1 MPSPHDAVHPY
12 QRPHPGA
19 GSAVRL
25 PGITDSRISVLI
37 AGPVRLYR
45 VGLAAILAREEGF
58 GVAGTAGEGRDTVA
72 RSRGLAPDVVLV
84 DLALADSV
92 DTIRAIAGLKA
103 VRIAAL
109 VSPDTERRLIECA
122 EAGVSNFVTRE
133 DSIAE
138 LVSTIRSAACGECRI
153 SPATAAAVVRNLAGL
168 AAERSM
174 TPAEERLTQR
184 EVEVMRLIE
193 RGLSN
198 KQIARELSVALPTV
212 KQHVHHIL
220 EKLQVSRRG
229 EAVARIR
236 ARGGI

>member
-1 MPSPHDAVHPY
+1 MASV
-12 QRPHPGA
+12 
-19 GSAVRL
+19 VRRASRM
-25 PGITDSRISVLI
+25 TESRIRVLI

-45 VGLAAILAREEGF
+45 EGLAAILAREEGF

-84 DLALADSV
+84 DLALPDSV
-92 DTIRAIAGLKA
+92 DTIRAIAGLGA

-138 LVSTIRSAACGECRI
+138 LVSTIRSAACGACRI
-153 SPATAAAVVRNLAGL
+153 SPSTAAAVVTNLAGM

-184 EVEVMRLIE
+184 EAEVMRLIE

-198 KQIARELSVALPTV
+198 KEIAHELSVALPTV

-229 EAVARIR
+229 EAVARIQ